1 MKRRITFWF
10 LAATAVGLLAAGEA
24 GATLVNNG
32 KGKPAGAASGGV
44 EVAPQNSKVRVQCWQ
59 DGRKIIDESDLSVV
73 SLSIANQLNGLR
85 LRRTGG
91 PDGSV
96 TVVTQSRTSCLLAP
110 HE

>member
-1 MKRRITFWF
+1 MERWIRSC
-10 LAATAVGLLAAGEA
+10 LGATALLGLLAAGEA
-24 GATLVNNG
+24 GATLVKNG
-32 KGKPAGAASGGV
+32 KDKAAGAASGGV
-44 EVAPQNSKVRVQCWQ
+44 EVAPQSSKVRVQCWQ

-91 PDGSV
+91 PDGGL
-96 TVVTQSRTSCLLAP
+96 TVVTQQRTACLLAP